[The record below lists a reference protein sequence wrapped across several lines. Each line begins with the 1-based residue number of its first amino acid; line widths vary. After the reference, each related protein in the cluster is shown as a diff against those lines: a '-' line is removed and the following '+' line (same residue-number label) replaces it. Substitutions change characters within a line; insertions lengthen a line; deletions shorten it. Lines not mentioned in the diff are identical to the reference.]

1 MADTRQ
7 SFEWRIP
14 ASVFIGPVFA
24 RRNPHGTPRKGK
36 PAGRHFDSTVA
47 GNPLRCVFNGHFG
60 PMDFNPMSSVSTTA
74 TGGESFADLFAQ
86 SLKSQDMKSGEVIS
100 AEVVRVDHNF
110 VVVNAGLKSE
120 ALIPLEE
127 FLNDQGEL
135 EVQPGDF
142 VSVAIDSLENGYGD
156 TILSRDRAK
165 RLSAWLQL
173 EKALE
178 NGELVTGT
186 ITGKVKGGLT
196 VMTNGIRAFLPGSLV
211 DLRPV
216 KDTTPYEGKTL
227 EFKVIKLDRKRN
239 NVVLSRRQVL
249 EASMGEERQK
259 LLETLHEGAVV
270 KGVVKNITDYGA
282 FVDLGGID
290 GLLHI
295 TDMAWRRVRHPS
307 EVLQVG
313 QEVEAK
319 VLKFDQ
325 EKSRV
330 SLGVKQLGEDPWV
343 GLARRYPQGTR
354 LFGKVTNLTDYGA
367 FVEVEAGIEGLVH
380 VSEMDWT
387 NKNVDPRKV
396 VTLGEEVEV
405 MVLEIDEDRRR
416 ISLGMKQCRQ
426 NPWEEFA
433 TNFKR
438 GDKVRGAIKS
448 ITDFGVFVGLP
459 GGIDGLVH
467 LSDLSWTETGEEA
480 VRNFKKGDEIEAVVL
495 GIDTDKERISLG
507 IKQLEGDPFNNF
519 VATFDKGAV
528 VPGTIKSV
536 EAKGAV
542 VTLSVDVEGYLRA
555 SEISSGRVEDATTV
569 LNAGENIEAMIVN
582 IDRKTRS
589 IQLSIKAR
597 DNAETAETIQR
608 MSDAS
613 ASSGTTNLGALL
625 KAKLDQQRNDG

>member
-1 MADTRQ
+1 
-7 SFEWRIP
+7 
-14 ASVFIGPVFA
+14 
-24 RRNPHGTPRKGK
+24 
-36 PAGRHFDSTVA
+36 
-47 GNPLRCVFNGHFG
+47 
-60 PMDFNPMSSVSTTA
+60 MDFNSMSSNPSTA
-74 TGGESFADLFAQ
+74 VLDAMGSESFADLFAQ
-86 SLKSQDMKSGEVIS
+86 SLKNQDMKSGEVIS
-100 AEVVRVDHNF
+100 AEVVRIDHNF

-127 FLNDQGEL
+127 FLNDQGEV
-135 EVQPGDF
+135 EVNPGDF

-173 EKALE
+173 EQALD

-438 GDKVRGAIKS
+438 GDKVQGAIKS

-467 LSDLSWTETGEEA
+467 LSDLSWTESGEEA

-519 VATFDKGAV
+519 VATHDKGAV

-536 EAKGAV
+536 EPKGAV

-569 LNAGENIEAMIVN
+569 LNAGDNIEAMIVN
-582 IDRKTRS
+582 VDRKTRS

-597 DNAETAETIQR
+597 DNAETADTIQR
-608 MSDAS
+608 MSEAS

>member
-1 MADTRQ
+1 
-7 SFEWRIP
+7 
-14 ASVFIGPVFA
+14 
-24 RRNPHGTPRKGK
+24 
-36 PAGRHFDSTVA
+36 
-47 GNPLRCVFNGHFG
+47 
-60 PMDFNPMSSVSTTA
+60 MDFNPMSSVSTTA

-467 LSDLSWTETGEEA
+467 LSDLSWTEAGEEA

-597 DNAETAETIQR
+597 DNAETADTIQR

>member
-1 MADTRQ
+1 MY
-7 SFEWRIP
+7 EWRIP